1 MYTTSKKTVLRK
13 SLRRKIIEHRS
24 NWPWVVFDW
33 LITRITRLFFSF
45 FVTGSMNQDTME
57 PRDFS
62 QMYYWE
68 VNWPRFF
75 SNRDYVCSRRSK
87 VFKDKEGNDD
97 VIVIFSKSAEHS
109 NYPKKAKAVRV
120 ENYWAVMTIKPFT
133 SADQPGIEFSLTAF
147 ENPGLSLPSS
157 ITTWVA
163 IRGMPDFMSNLRKAC
178 LERRKWLKNP
188 ATSSSKSNS
197 KEPTYLETPKHY
209 HENSNNANY
218 A

>member
-33 LITRITRLFFSF
+33 LITRLFFSF
-45 FVTGSMNQDTME
+45 FVTGSMNQDTKE

-109 NYPKKAKAVRV
+109 NYPKKTKAVRV

-209 HENSNNANY
+209 HESSNNANY